1 MSLSSL
7 FLSRQ
12 GPVLVFCWTAMAV
25 FGAPC
30 AHAENERI
38 EVVLDQA
45 KIVRLPPNAQTLI
58 IGNPVVADI
67 TVLKSRNSMVLT
79 GKGFGVTNLIALDA
93 QGNPVAESTIEV
105 KQAKDKVLVVQRGFK
120 RETYSCVSECM
131 PVVMPADDQSF
142 NTITAAGITLRN
154 GLSSPQH

>member
-1 MSLSSL
+1 MSLSSR
-7 FLSRQ
+7 FLSSRLSLLAL
-12 GPVLVFCWTAMAV
+12 PLAMIVVINA
-25 FGAPC
+25 GA

-38 EVVLDQA
+38 EVTLDQA

-58 IGNPVVADI
+58 IGNPVVADV

-105 KQAKDKVLVVQRGFK
+105 RQAKDKVLVVQRGFK

-131 PVVMPADDQSF
+131 PVVMPADDQGF
-142 NTITAAGITLRN
+142 NTVTAAGITLRN
-154 GLSSPQH
+154 GLSSPQR